1 MYCVFLAFC
10 HVFLRLLIVAFRK
23 KERAAADA
31 RSPAGRRYRD
41 ANTVLAYVRCFFE
54 CCLYANV
61 WELSGKLWFLMIT
74 LQLQG
79 RLSAIC
85 SWVAYCYYFSLSL
98 YYSWFA
104 SSWRHDCLTITVFF
118 RNSALRFCFHRR
130 KDGILL
136 YGNVKI
142 IIEYIHNIRYTCTG
156 GGPTDY

>member
-1 MYCVFLAFC
+1 MLIVLLDIMVHCVFLAFC
-10 HVFLRLLIVAFRK
+10 RVFLRLLIVAFRK

-79 RLSAIC
+79 GLSAIC
-85 SWVAYCYYFSLSL
+85 SWTVLLLFYILFCSLSL
-98 YYSWFA
+98 LLLPLKEMLF
-104 SSWRHDCLTITVFF
+104 REGREGVIHVVLRCCLFGGCGRSVPCI
-118 RNSALRFCFHRR
+118 ALS
-130 KDGILL
+130 
-136 YGNVKI
+136 
-142 IIEYIHNIRYTCTG
+142 
-156 GGPTDY
+156 